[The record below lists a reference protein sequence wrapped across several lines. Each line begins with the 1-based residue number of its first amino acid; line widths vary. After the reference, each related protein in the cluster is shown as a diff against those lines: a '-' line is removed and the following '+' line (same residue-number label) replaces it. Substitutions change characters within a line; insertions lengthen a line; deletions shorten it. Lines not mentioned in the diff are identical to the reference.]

1 MLKKVFSSSSSAEHS
16 PIKDDPFQK
25 PLKLEDVTKTHIELG
40 IGTYAR
46 VFEVVYCR
54 GRFAAKR
61 LRFSFVKNASQ
72 DSMKMLLKKVTDEC
86 RFQSQCKHPNI
97 VQFIGIYYG
106 DEDMIESTG
115 SREWFRSTKNIPRI
129 PTAVMEKMECT
140 LFELVNRDKNDL
152 DRIVSILHDV
162 SRGVCYLH
170 TQDPPLMHGD
180 LNPHN
185 ILINTTPSLQAK
197 ISHAV
202 AVRDQGHMLGAVE
215 FMPPEVLIALPLYS
229 RKVDVFSFGGV
240 MLFAV
245 TGQWPT
251 PMEKVNFDFRS
262 GNLVLLSEVDRR
274 QRYLEKM
281 RGGAE
286 LLKTLVKECLDN
298 DPVIRPNIG
307 DVSKNLEVIQ
317 KKVNVGNYQ
326 DTGHEVRHIYN
337 WYIKKLGIFN

>member
-1 MLKKVFSSSSSAEHS
+1 MLKVFSSSLVSSAEHS

-25 PLKLEDVTKTHIELG
+25 PLKLEDVTKTDVELG

-46 VFEVVYCR
+46 VFEVAYCR
-54 GRFAAKR
+54 GHFAAKR
-61 LRFSFVKNASQ
+61 LRFSFVKHASQ
-72 DSMKMLLKKVTDEC
+72 DSMKMLLKKVTDKC
-86 RFQSQCKHPNI
+86 RFQSQCIHPNI

-129 PTAVMEKMECT
+129 PTVVMEKMECT

-185 ILINTTPSLQAK
+185 ILINMTPSLQAK

-202 AVRDQGHMLGAVE
+202 AVKDQEHMLGAVE
-215 FMPPEVLIALPLYS
+215 FMPPEVLIALLPMYS

-240 MLFAV
+240 VLFAV

-251 PMEKVNFDFRS
+251 PMAKVNFDFKS

-281 RGGAE
+281 RGGVE

-298 DPVIRPNIG
+298 DPVIRSNIE
-307 DVSKNLEVIQ
+307 DVSRNLEVIQ
-317 KKVNVGNYQ
+317 KKIKVGNYP
-326 DTGHEVRHIYN
+326 DTDHEVRHS
-337 WYIKKLGIFN
+337 WLYIQYVHL